1 MLVIGAVIYTVLLL
15 LFLLLYPGLQKNNV
29 ATMQSLGCGFLR
41 RFWHILL
48 ATLGIVIPASLLGG
62 WIGGQLWD
70 ELLEALQTTAESTI
84 TLELP
89 PQALM
94 AVALAQL
101 LFAAMVTICVAIY
114 IAAPRKMASRR

>member
-1 MLVIGAVIYTVLLL
+1 
-15 LFLLLYPGLQKNNV
+15 
-29 ATMQSLGCGFLR
+29 
-41 RFWHILL
+41 
-48 ATLGIVIPASLLGG
+48 VIPASLLGG

-70 ELLEALQTTAESTI
+70 ELLEALQTSAESTI

-89 PQALM
+89 PQALV

-101 LFAAMVTICVAIY
+101 LFAAMLTICVAIF